1 MAFVVTI
8 KEKFYLVL
16 TEGNI
21 SHIPL
26 QSRKRGCYCL
36 FYWGQAGELPARCLW
51 KAISVLE
58 ILLRQL
64 KKESIQFCKKL
75 IDTRETNHSQ
85 NKRVVAKPGFVT
97 GCSTRNKIHQLKEVD
112 WRKLHIGAKLH
123 DVFVHIPAIIST
135 EAQNILKSCIQRKTQ
150 GTTRQLDKEDK
161 KINAML

>member
-1 MAFVVTI
+1 MAFVVRI

-26 QSRKRGCYCL
+26 PSRKRDCYCL
-36 FYWGQAGELPARCLW
+36 FYWGQAGELPAKCLW

-75 IDTRETNHSQ
+75 IDTRETNHSW
-85 NKRVVAKPGFVT
+85 NKRAVAKPGFVT
-97 GCSTRNKIHQLKEVD
+97 GCSTQNKIHHLNKVDQRQL
-112 WRKLHIGAKLH
+112 HFGAKPHGL
-123 DVFVHIPAIIST
+123 FVHIPPIVSI
-135 EAQNILKSCIQRKTQ
+135 EAQHILKSCRQRKTQ
-150 GTTRQLDKEDK
+150 GTGKQLD
-161 KINAML
+161 